1 LTAAS
6 GLKYYQMC
14 LAGCLN
20 RYESGSVIL
29 PLHSSTE
36 SALAA
41 YPERAFSV
49 RQVAAYWR
57 DSPRKIRALIRRGL
71 LRAIDLGCGRQQLR
85 VTPAALRECEE
96 RLAVKTAPPRRRR
109 QRDSGIDP
117 RILAELEATQ

>member
-14 LAGCLN
+14 PAGCLN
-20 RYESGSVIL
+20 RYEGGSVIL

-85 VTPAALRECEE
+85 VTPEALRECED
-96 RLAVKTAPPRRRR
+96 RLTVKLSSPRPRR
-109 QRDSGIDP
+109 QRDTTIDASV
-117 RILAELEATQ
+117 LAELEATQ